1 MYRTRTR
8 QRFAQRQRRFP
19 SVLHVLAHAH
29 ATRLYEVP
37 LAARPVRSPRRN
49 TNPSPFFLR
58 FCLLQDET

>member
-37 LAARPVRSPRRN
+37 ARPVRSPRRN
-49 TNPSPFFLR
+49 TNPSLFFA
-58 FCLLQDET
+58 LLLTSR

>member
-37 LAARPVRSPRRN
+37 AV
-49 TNPSPFFLR
+49 PSGLRDAIQIQALFFA
-58 FCLLQDET
+58 LLLTSR